1 MQTIV
6 SFISSN
12 VNLPVLAWKY
22 DEFVITDHFHF
33 PRFLLVEKKIP
44 IKLFRSPDGGGAY
57 AAIKTSKPSVI

>member
-1 MQTIV
+1 MRTIV
-6 SFISSN
+6 SYISYN

-22 DEFVITDHFHF
+22 DEFVITDRFHL

-44 IKLFRSPDGGGAY
+44 IKLFRLTDGGGAY